1 MHIVSEDKKD
11 FKNIFAKILL
21 ILLGIVVIAY
31 LIFNTIR
38 LVASPADTYVVEKG
52 VLNLKENTE
61 AYVIRNEIVLQG
73 TNYKN
78 GMEKVVTEG
87 KRVAKGEPVFR
98 YYVNGESTIKN
109 EIAELDRK
117 ITEAQKNETT
127 IYNTDIEVLK
137 GRIKDLEEKIYQSNN
152 IEEINNYKKE
162 IEDYSYKISTI
173 MGESSQAS
181 PYLRDLVSQKTA
193 YLNKLTDGA
202 EEIKSDYSGTI
213 SYRIDNLENVFTAND
228 FAYLKKSFLDG
239 LNLRTGQLIETN
251 NEKGKV
257 ITEFACYL
265 AIEMNSEAAK
275 SATIGSKVKIELD
288 VDSRFNAE
296 IVAINEDDDC
306 RIIVFKINDLQEKL
320 INYRKIA
327 VSVIWWETT
336 GLKVPNSALID
347 KDGKKYIQRNRAGYS
362 AEVLV
367 KVLQQNDSYAIVD
380 NYSSNELQEMGYSS
394 EEIQNRYTIKQYDK
408 INIKYK

>member
-1 MHIVSEDKKD
+1 MSEKKKG
-11 FKNIFAKILL
+11 FKNVLIKVLL

-38 LVASPADTYVVEKG
+38 LVTSPTDTYVVEKG

-73 TNYKN
+73 ANYKN

-117 ITEAQKNETT
+117 IAEAQKNETT

-137 GRIKDLEEKIYQSNN
+137 ERIKDLEEKIYQTNN

-162 IEDYSYKISTI
+162 IEDFSYKISTI
-173 MGESSQAS
+173 MGDSSQAGS
-181 PYLRDLVSQKTA
+181 YLKELVSQKTA

-228 FAYLKKSFLDG
+228 FSYLKKSFLDG

-265 AIEMNSEAAK
+265 AIEMNSDAAK
-275 SATIGSKVKIELD
+275 AATVGGKVKIELD

-296 IVAINEDDDC
+296 IVAINEDVDC

-327 VSVIWWETT
+327 ASVIWWETS
-336 GLKVPNSALID
+336 GLKVPKSALID
-347 KDGKKYIQRNRAGYS
+347 RDGKKYIQRNRSGYS
-362 AEVLV
+362 ADVLV

-408 INIKYK
+408 INIKQK

>member
-1 MHIVSEDKKD
+1 M
-11 FKNIFAKILL
+11 

-98 YYVNGESTIKN
+98 YYVNGESTIKS
-109 EIAELDRK
+109 EIAELDKK
-117 ITEAQKNETT
+117 IAEAQKNENT

-162 IEDYSYKISTI
+162 IDDYSYKISTI
-173 MGESSQAS
+173 MGGSSQSS
-181 PYLRDLVSQKTA
+181 PYLKELVSQKTA

-228 FAYLKKSFLDG
+228 FSYLKKSFLDG
-239 LNLRTGQLIETN
+239 LNLRTGQLIETS

-265 AIEMNSEAAK
+265 AIEMNSDAAK
-275 SATIGSKVKIELD
+275 SATVGSKVKIELD

-296 IVAINEDDDC
+296 VVAINEDDDC
-306 RIIVFKINDLQEKL
+306 RIVVFKINDLQEKL

-347 KDGKKYIQRNRAGYS
+347 RDGKKYIQRNRAGYS

-408 INIKYK
+408 INIKNK

>member
-1 MHIVSEDKKD
+1 M
-11 FKNIFAKILL
+11 AKILL

-98 YYVNGESTIKN
+98 YYVNGESTIKS
-109 EIAELDRK
+109 EIAELDKK
-117 ITEAQKNETT
+117 IAEAQKNETT

-162 IEDYSYKISTI
+162 IDDYSYKISTI
-173 MGESSQAS
+173 MGGSSQSS
-181 PYLRDLVSQKTA
+181 PYLKELVSQKTA

-228 FAYLKKSFLDG
+228 FSYLKKSFLDG
-239 LNLRTGQLIETN
+239 LNLRTGQLIETS

-265 AIEMNSEAAK
+265 AIEMNSDAAK
-275 SATIGSKVKIELD
+275 SATVGSKVKIELD

-296 IVAINEDDDC
+296 VVAINEDDDC

-347 KDGKKYIQRNRAGYS
+347 RDGKKYIQRNRAGYS

-408 INIKYK
+408 INIKNK